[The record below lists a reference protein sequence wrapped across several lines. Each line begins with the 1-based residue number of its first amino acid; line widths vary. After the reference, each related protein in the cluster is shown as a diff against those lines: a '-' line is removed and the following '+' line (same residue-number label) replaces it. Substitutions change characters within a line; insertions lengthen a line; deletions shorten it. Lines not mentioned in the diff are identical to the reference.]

1 MRFDIKLVMILLFIV
16 IIFNTIGYI
25 TQDLNIN

>member
-25 TQDLNIN
+25 THDLNIN